1 MTEAEI
7 RSILK
12 SYDQDGRD
20 KSELDA
26 KLAHFFN
33 QQKTS
38 KKVDNSKQDKVGDA
52 KSRDSQPTTSQQ
64 KMQGKSSEP
73 KNSSL

>member
-12 SYDQDGRD
+12 SYDQDDGRD
-20 KSELDA
+20 KNELDA
-26 KLAHFFN
+26 KLAHFFS

-38 KKVDNSKQDKVGDA
+38 KKVDNSKHDKVGAA
-52 KSRDSQPTTSQQ
+52 KSRDS
-64 KMQGKSSEP
+64 
-73 KNSSL
+73 

>member
-1 MTEAEI
+1 MRRSNLDDQSESSSEDELIQVAKDVHKMTEAEI

-12 SYDQDGRD
+12 SYDQDDGRD

-26 KLAHFFN
+26 KLAHFFS

-38 KKVDNSKQDKVGDA
+38 K
-52 KSRDSQPTTSQQ
+52 
-64 KMQGKSSEP
+64 
-73 KNSSL
+73 